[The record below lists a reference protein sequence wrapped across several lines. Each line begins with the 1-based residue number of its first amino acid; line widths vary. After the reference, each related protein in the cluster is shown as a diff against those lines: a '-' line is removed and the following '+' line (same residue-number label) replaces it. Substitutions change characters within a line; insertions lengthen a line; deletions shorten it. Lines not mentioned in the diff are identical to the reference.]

1 MKKWTT
7 LLLVTI
13 LLLSFST
20 PVLAIEP
27 GSPDSTTESKS
38 LLLKD
43 KISTRIYQRVW
54 NKEIAEE
61 NRALLDNLKA
71 ERKEILTQLHE
82 RKASNLPFDE
92 SEKTQLLDFRQQLS
106 IIHEELKATKG
117 SIRSYIEENHDAL
130 KNLDQTVWE
139 EFRKFTLDI
148 QNMRNQHLK
157 EIQDIH
163 LEIKEIIQ

>member
-13 LLLSFST
+13 LLLSFSI
-20 PVLAIEP
+20 PVFAIEAENP
-27 GSPDSTTESKS
+27 NHPTESKYMR
-38 LLLKD
+38 LND
-43 KISTRIYQRVW
+43 KISTRIYKRIW
-54 NKEIAEE
+54 DKEIAEE

-71 ERKEILTQLHE
+71 ERKAILTQLHE

-117 SIRSYIEENHDAL
+117 SIRSYIEENHDEL

-148 QNMRNQHLK
+148 QNMRNQNLK
-157 EIQDIH
+157 EIQHIH